1 MRYCGREFTEEE
13 IDWIRQLMAD
23 NPDISRIEMS
33 RRFCR
38 EFAWLKPDLGLKD
51 MSCRVAMLR
60 MEKDGLFTLP
70 SPRHPHAKPRPEV
83 SRTLFTLPEPEI
95 NQKAGEFQLQ
105 MEVVDRRNSAL
116 WNEFIDRYHYLGY
129 TPLPGAQLRYF
140 VRAGERILALLGFGA
155 AAWKTAPR
163 DNYIGWDAVTRQ
175 QNLHLVVNNAR
186 FLILPWVRSR
196 NLASRILSGV
206 SHRIAS
212 DWEDRYRYRPVLLE
226 TFVEKARFTGACY
239 KASNWLC
246 VGDTQGR
253 GKLDIHKEFNL
264 PVKSVW
270 LYPLV
275 RDFRQI
281 LCGGGK

>member
-1 MRYCGREFTEEE
+1 MRYCGREFTEDE
-13 IDWIRQLMAD
+13 IGWLRQLIAD
-23 NPDISRIEMS
+23 NPTINRQEISQ
-33 RRFCR
+33 RFCR
-38 EFAWLKPDLGLKD
+38 QFAWLKLNQGLKD
-51 MSCRVAMLR
+51 MSCRIAMLR
-60 MEKDGLFTLP
+60 MEKDGHIVLP
-70 SPRHPHAKPRPEV
+70 PPRRQHAKPHPEV

-95 NQKAGEFQLQ
+95 NQKAGELNLQL
-105 MEVVDRRNSAL
+105 EVVDKKSSAL
-116 WNEFIDRYHYLGY
+116 WNEFIDRYHYLRY

-140 VRAGERILALLGFGA
+140 VKSGDQILALLGFGA

-163 DNYIGWDAVTRQ
+163 DNYIGWNTEVRSK
-175 QNLHLVVNNAR
+175 NLHLVVNNAR

-206 SHRIAS
+206 SKRIAF
-212 DWEDRYRYRPVLLE
+212 DWEERYHYRPVLLE

-239 KASNWLC
+239 KASNWVC

-253 GKLDIHKEFNL
+253 GKLDVNKEYKL

-281 LCGGGK
+281 LCEGGV